1 MKKLAAIVA
10 LSLHLTACATGMN
23 MTPEMRRAAAAIP
36 ILTTEQ
42 VGGRAFTVISE
53 VSGKSC
59 ARQAGSDPSMEAARE
74 ELKVGAAQRGANAV
88 TAVLCKEGGVS
99 LTSNCWKSIE
109 CRGDAIRWTS

>member
-1 MKKLAAIVA
+1 MLKALGFAVAVLA
-10 LSLHLTACATGMN
+10 LSACASGMN

-36 ILTTEQ
+36 ILTAEQ
-42 VGGRAFTVISE
+42 VAGRPFAIVSE
-53 VSGKSC
+53 VVGRSC

-74 ELKVGAAQRGANAV
+74 ELKIGAATRGAAAV